1 MERHYFIAL
10 CFGVL
15 AAVLMG
21 LNSVF
26 VRFLTTDM
34 HGLQIAV
41 VRLWVACGVIYM
53 LLRFK
58 GHKLQLFPYDRYQCL
73 AIFGFTLN
81 YITFHI
87 GLEKTSAT
95 NAMVIENTAP
105 FFVLLFLV
113 FAGLER
119 VRWTDG
125 LAIVMAL
132 CGVYLTVRHDFDLDT
147 SNRTGDLL
155 ELGAGVSWAL
165 FIVGSA
171 AAVKKTQTTLDRM
184 AVLLKILLPCAVVLT
199 PTFLFY
205 PLSVTAVDVSVLLAL
220 GVFSTALGYYFWYEA
235 MATVSTVMASL
246 LVVLSVVFT
255 FVAAFF
261 VLDEQVT
268 LDMLAGAALIIAAVI
283 LPGLANAVSAKR
295 DRQET

>member
-1 MERHYFIAL
+1 MERPYVIAL

-26 VRFLTTDM
+26 VRFLTTDI

-41 VRLWVACGVIYM
+41 VRLWVACAVIYA
-53 LLRFK
+53 LLRVS
-58 GHKLQLFPYDRYQCL
+58 GHKCRLFPYDRFQVL
-73 AIFGFTLN
+73 AIVGFTLN

-87 GLEKTSAT
+87 GLEMTSAT

-105 FFVLLFLV
+105 IFVLLFLV
-113 FAGLER
+113 AAGLER

-125 LAIVMAL
+125 LAILLAL
-132 CGVYLTVRHDFDLDT
+132 CGVYLTVRHDFSLDAA
-147 SNRTGDLL
+147 SRTGDLL

-171 AAVKKTQTTLDRM
+171 AAVKKTQTTMDRM
-184 AVLLKILLPCAVVLT
+184 AVLLKILLPCAVLLT

-205 PLSVTAVDVSVLLAL
+205 PIAVSTVDVAVLLAL

-235 MATVSTVMASL
+235 MAKVSTVMASL

-255 FVAAFF
+255 FVAAYF
-261 VLDEQVT
+261 VLDEKVT
-268 LDMLAGAALIIAAVI
+268 SGMLAGAALIVAAVI
-283 LPGLANAVSAKR
+283 LPGLVDAL
-295 DRQET
+295 RQQRNRPEN